1 MIMKEKLNYFSSKN
15 CNIVGMTTVKDIDNN
30 EMLFA
35 LDDWGILN
43 IYKLNDD
50 EFNINNDKNDDC
62 FLLENIV
69 TNNNYEENLKPPL
82 LCFCFDNFN
91 FKENRNFTSIY
102 KYNNEIYITGD
113 FNTFSFSIDNIL
125 NQIQT
130 NINSKNLQK
139 IKINQIEK
147 KSIFFDTKINDNI
160 IINGCHLNSNK
171 LITYSNNGKLNL
183 FDLETSKLI
192 CNYFNDS
199 SINNAQFRNDNEIVL
214 GGNNSLLKK
223 FDIREKKIQEKSI
236 FDIEKNIY
244 IENNIN
250 SYKNNSELSYSIKSI
265 EQSNNF
271 LLVSCNNFIIKFNDI
286 LNICTKV
293 YPQFSIVNTIYNYKN
308 KYIIGQDLNEIYSL
322 DNVEINIPLKYNTS
336 INSIISFEEKMLC
349 FGGNSNIIEIYE
361 GNNIKNNLFNLYF

>member
-1 MIMKEKLNYFSSKN
+1 MKENLNFFSTKN
-15 CNIVGMTTVKDIDNN
+15 CNLVGMTTVKDIYNN
-30 EMLFA
+30 EVLFA
-35 LDDWGILN
+35 LDDCGILN
-43 IYKLNDD
+43 IYKLNND
-50 EFNINNDKNDDC
+50 EFNFNNEKNDEY

-69 TNNNYEENLKPPL
+69 SNNHYENNLIPPL
-82 LCFCFDNFN
+82 LCFSFDDFN
-91 FKENRNFTSIY
+91 LKENRNFTSIY
-102 KYNNEIYITGD
+102 KFNNKIYITGD

-130 NINSKNLQK
+130 NSNSKNLQK
-139 IKINQIEK
+139 IKINKIEK
-147 KSIFFDTKINDNI
+147 NSIFSDTKINDNI

-171 LITYSNNGKLNL
+171 IITYSNNGKLNL
-183 FDLETSKLI
+183 FDLENSKLI
-192 CNYFNDS
+192 CSYFNDS
-199 SINNAQFRNDNEIVL
+199 SINNAQFRNDNEIIL

-223 FDIREKKIQEKSI
+223 FDIRENNIQPKSI

-244 IENNIN
+244 IDNNIN
-250 SYKNNSELSYSIKSI
+250 SYQNNSELSYSIKSI

-322 DNVEINIPLKYNTS
+322 DNGEINIPLKYNS
-336 INSIISFEEKMLC
+336 LVNSIISFEEKMLC
-349 FGGNSNIIEIYE
+349 FGGNSNVIEIYE